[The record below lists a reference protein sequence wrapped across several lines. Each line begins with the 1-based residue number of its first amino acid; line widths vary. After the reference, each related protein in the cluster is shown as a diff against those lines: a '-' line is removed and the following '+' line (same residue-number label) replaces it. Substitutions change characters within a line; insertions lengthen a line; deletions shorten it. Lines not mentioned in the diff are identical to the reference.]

1 MNRQRKD
8 RKVREENSSEY
19 WVTLPTL
26 RTLCDKTLNY
36 LLKTINIRT
45 IFLNLLR
52 SFVKNNYFCTR
63 IQKSIHLSER
73 KVMTKEKT
81 TKASDNLKEVEH
93 ALTTAEL
100 FFEKNAKLISIVFG
114 AAVVVALLLLATH
127 RFYTIPHEAK
137 AKEQIFTAEQYFE
150 KDSFNLTLNGDGNY
164 PGVLDII
171 DNYGRTPAG
180 NLAKYYAGISYLHI
194 GKYKEAIDYLEGF
207 KTNDLLLKPI
217 ATGAIGDAYA
227 EMGNKEKAIKYYAE
241 AAEVKINSFTTP
253 IYLLKQGR
261 MYEIMGNKE
270 KALSTY
276 QTLRDKYGD
285 SNEGRLADKYI
296 AHLTAVN

>member
-1 MNRQRKD
+1 M
-8 RKVREENSSEY
+8 S
-19 WVTLPTL
+19 
-26 RTLCDKTLNY
+26 
-36 LLKTINIRT
+36 
-45 IFLNLLR
+45 
-52 SFVKNNYFCTR
+52 
-63 IQKSIHLSER
+63 
-73 KVMTKEKT
+73 KEKT

-93 ALTTAEL
+93 ALTTAEV
-100 FFEKNAKLISIVFG
+100 FFEKNAKLVSMIFG

-150 KDSFNLTLNGDGNY
+150 KDSFNLALNGDGNY

-194 GKYKEAIDYLEGF
+194 GKYKEAIDYLENF
-207 KTNDLLLKPI
+207 KTSDLLLKPI

-227 EMGNKEKAIKYYAE
+227 ELGNKEKALKYYSE
-241 AAEVKINSFTTP
+241 ASEFKANNFTTP
-253 IYLLKQGR
+253 IYLLKLGR
-261 MYEIMGNKE
+261 MHEMMGNKD
-270 KALSTY
+270 KALASY
-276 QTLRDKYGD
+276 QTIKEKYAD

-296 AHLTAVN
+296 ARISAAN